1 MASSGIVLPARVPE
15 QLHAP
20 CRKQPQALK
29 LRGRPPIDR
38 RHSPRPSACTC
49 ITTIV
54 ENFISSFSQPHQARL
69 PHPKS
74 ATSNPH
80 HPPRLKASSSLNL
93 IDKGSLNLI
102 DRDATPLLLA
112 PPAPNSASSPPTASP
127 AAPSSAQRDSNPAAH
142 TRPRPSGTRSTPP
155 PTPTNSPR
163 ATSLRR

>member
-1 MASSGIVLPARVPE
+1 MASSGIVLPARGPE
-15 QLHAP
+15 QLQAP
-20 CRKQPQALK
+20 SRKQPQALK

-49 ITTIV
+49 IPTTV

-80 HPPRLKASSSLNL
+80 HPPRLKASSSLNR
-93 IDKGSLNLI
+93 IDKDS
-102 DRDATPLLLA
+102 TPPLLA